1 MKNSIPVEYYK
12 EIIETIDNA
21 LMLVRSD
28 STILMVNA
36 AMERLSGYDRE
47 ELVGNSCTLLNC
59 DACELI
65 VTEKKEKWCML
76 FETGMVKGRH
86 CLMTKKDGSYASVIH
101 DASLLKDSS
110 GELVGALGSFRDASE
125 IDRKDQKIQQLSKV
139 GDIASGFYG
148 MVGKSNSMKRIY
160 QLVAQAAE
168 SDAPVVIHGESG
180 TGKELVAHALHEQGR
195 RRNGPFIQFNCAALN
210 ESLLESEL
218 FGHTKGAFTGAVRH
232 RMGRFEAAQ
241 GGDIFLDEIG
251 EMPLGSQAKLLRVL
265 ETSQFERVGDHR
277 SIHVDVRVITATN
290 RDLSNMVSEGTF
302 RHDLFFRINVL
313 PIYLPSLRERSEDIP
328 LLLEAFISDLNIKT
342 QKALKGVSP
351 DVMKDFMAYSW
362 PGNIREL
369 KSALEYAF
377 VVTESGVIQRENL
390 PSFFPGGHEN
400 NMAQERPSAARGALP
415 QLDQKG
421 ALLEALRVSGGN
433 RTEAAKLLG
442 VHRMTVWNRMK
453 KYGIYTTNRFDEME

>member
-1 MKNSIPVEYYK
+1 MKNSIPIGYYK
-12 EIIETIDNA
+12 EIFETIDDA
-21 LMLVRSD
+21 LMLVGPD
-28 STILMVNA
+28 GTIIVVNA
-36 AMERLSGYDRE
+36 AMERFSGYSRE
-47 ELVGNSCTLLNC
+47 ELVGVSCTILNC
-59 DACELI
+59 DACDLI
-65 VTEKKEKWCML
+65 VSESKEKWCML
-76 FETGMVKGRH
+76 FETGKMKGKR
-86 CLMTKKDGSYASVIH
+86 CLMTKKDGSYVSTIQ

-110 GELVGALGSFRDASE
+110 GELVGALGVFKDATE
-125 IDRKDQKIQQLSKV
+125 IDRKDQKIKELSKV
-139 GDIASGFYG
+139 GDITSGFHG
-148 MVGKSNSMKRIY
+148 MVGKSNSMKCIY
-160 QLVAQAAE
+160 QLVEQAAE

-218 FGHTKGAFTGAVRH
+218 FGHIKGAFTGAFRH

-265 ETSQFERVGDHR
+265 ETRQFERVGDHR
-277 SIHVDVRVITATN
+277 SIHVDVRIITATN
-290 RDLSNMVSEGTF
+290 RDLSHMVSEGAF

-313 PIYLPSLRERSEDIP
+313 PIHMPPLRERIEDMP
-328 LLLEAFISDLNIKT
+328 LLLDTFIERLNIKT

-369 KSALEYAF
+369 KSVLEYAF

-390 PSFFPGGHEN
+390 PSFHLAADETPVPE
-400 NMAQERPSAARGALP
+400 MTRSAATEAHV
-415 QLDQKG
+415 QLDKKT
-421 ALLEALRVSGGN
+421 ALLEALRLSRGN
-433 RTEAAKLLG
+433 RTEAARLLG

-453 KYGIYTTNRFDEME
+453 KYGIRITSQFDE

>member
-1 MKNSIPVEYYK
+1 MKNSAPIGYYK
-12 EIIETIDNA
+12 EIFETIDDA

-28 STILMVNA
+28 GTILLVNV
-36 AMERLSGYDRE
+36 AMERLSGYARE
-47 ELVGNSCTLLNC
+47 ELVGNSCTILNC

-65 VTEKKEKWCML
+65 VTESKEKWCML
-76 FETGMVKGRH
+76 FETGKVKDRR

-125 IDRKDQKIQQLSKV
+125 IDRKDQKIQELSKV
-139 GDIASGFYG
+139 GDITSGFHG
-148 MVGKSNSMKRIY
+148 MVGKSNSMKCIY
-160 QLVAQAAE
+160 QLVEQAAE
-168 SDAPVVIHGESG
+168 SDAPVVIYGESG

-218 FGHTKGAFTGAVRH
+218 FGHTKGAFTGAFRH
-232 RMGRFEAAQ
+232 RMGRFEAAHD
-241 GGDIFLDEIG
+241 GDIFLDEIG
-251 EMPLGSQAKLLRVL
+251 EMPLGIQTKLLRAL
-265 ETSQFERVGDHR
+265 ATRQFERVGDHR
-277 SIHVDVRVITATN
+277 SIHVDVRIITATN
-290 RDLSNMVSEGTF
+290 RDLSHMVSQGTF

-313 PIYLPSLRERSEDIP
+313 PIHLPPLREKIEDIP
-328 LLLEAFISDLNIKT
+328 PLLETFIDRLNKKT

-369 KSALEYAF
+369 KSVLEYAF

-390 PSFFPGGHEN
+390 PSFHLAADETPVPE
-400 NMAQERPSAARGALP
+400 MTRSAATEAHV
-415 QLDQKG
+415 QLDKKT
-421 ALLEALRVSGGN
+421 ALLEALRLSRGN
-433 RTEAAKLLG
+433 RTEAARLLG

-453 KYGIYTTNRFDEME
+453 KYGIRITSQFDE